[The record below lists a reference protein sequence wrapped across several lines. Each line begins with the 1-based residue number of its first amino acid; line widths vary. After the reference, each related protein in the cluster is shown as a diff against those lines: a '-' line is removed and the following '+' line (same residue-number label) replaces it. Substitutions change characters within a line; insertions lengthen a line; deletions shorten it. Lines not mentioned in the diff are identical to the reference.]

1 MEKGFWNEATE
12 PSDGPDFSSLPEVIG
27 RGFLINYGECEK
39 ISVDLSDGILSM
51 KPSATVS
58 ARISQMFGGM
68 FYILVGMLGVLSL
81 FGFIMAV
88 IEGKLMEDVFNA
100 EGSWLTMFGFM
111 VIVPW
116 MIVLA
121 SGSFNGFR
129 TLVFNAAAGSVS
141 SMPKPI
147 AVGKVKTFKH
157 EKVQAILVRNR
168 DFVETPGHPDTQAKY
183 SDYLEPGVYLLTS
196 KGFHSIFSLLS
207 PEVAVD
213 ATGPL
218 AEYYGVEV
226 FINPDEEVDNADE
239 YERRYFN
246 ASVGNHPY

>member
-12 PSDGPDFSSLPEVIG
+12 PSDGPDFSSMPDSMG
-27 RGFLINYGECEK
+27 QGFLINYGECEK

-129 TLVFNAAAGSVS
+129 TLVFDVGSSSVS
-141 SMPKPI
+141 SEPKPI

-157 EKVQAILVRNR
+157 EKVQAIVVRNH
-168 DFVETPGHPDTQAKY
+168 DFEETRYHPEAQSKY
-183 SDYLEPGVYLLTS
+183 SDFLDPGVYLLTTE
-196 KGFHSIFSLLS
+196 GLYAIFSLLS

-226 FINPDEEVDNADE
+226 FINPDNEVE
-239 YERRYFN
+239 YTRKHEMM
-246 ASVGNHPY
+246 